1 MGGFLCKHLNNH
13 VSLSACLCASQSVI
27 SSLNESTLEVKVCPP
42 IPLPSSRHTNK
53 HRHTFIHK
61 TFTTSLPETTESSEN
76 CSEFKKN
83 CLNQLYLKNVTC
95 VFAYLSY
102 AAFIALQK
110 LLYYLFHTP
119 TVSMTWHLSVLR
131 QNWARMD
138 FTAYFDS

>member
-1 MGGFLCKHLNNH
+1 MGGFLCIHLNNH

-76 CSEFKKN
+76 CSELKKKLFKSTVPEK
-83 CLNQLYLKNVTC
+83 CYMCFRLPVLCCIYRSSKTSILP
-95 VFAYLSY
+95 LSHSHSQHDL
-102 AAFIALQK
+102 AFKCFKTK
-110 LLYYLFHTP
+110 LGQDGFYCIF
-119 TVSMTWHLSVLR
+119 
-131 QNWARMD
+131 
-138 FTAYFDS
+138 